1 MEQVGLQVLREQAE
15 HQVHQGHQV
24 LRGHQGRQ
32 ELVVLMGYHRVKYI
46 FSMKVSIRTFQVIK
60 N

>member
-15 HQVHQGHQV
+15 HQGHQGHQV
-24 LRGHQGRQ
+24 LRGHQGLQ